1 MADVVALSGMPA
13 TAGRRSR
20 GRSAGNRDGFDDST
34 VNRTAEAATEARSKF
49 QGITETFVNQ

>member
-1 MADVVALSGMPA
+1 MTDVVVLLGGPA
-13 TAGRRSR
+13 IAGRRPR